1 MSARR
6 TLIAA
11 LVLAAFL
18 FLPRFAAAQEQQ
30 QSPPQQQGPAL
41 AIGLADNRV
50 AITTGFNGARL
61 TLFGVK
67 NEPGDLA
74 VVVRGPERNMVVRH
88 KDKVMGIWMN
98 RESVRFRGVPSYYD
112 FAVGGSEND
121 LAPAAVRRQLGI
133 GLDGLSIAPVGRED
147 AQIADRFREAL
158 IRNKQAEGLFPLSPE
173 NITFLSGDFFRA
185 SFDMPSAVPMGE
197 YEVQALLFRD
207 GKLVARRDTTL
218 RVTQVGISARLFLF
232 AYNQGLAYGLC
243 AVLFA
248 LGAGWGAWA
257 FMRRE

>member
-1 MSARR
+1 MSVRMKF
-6 TLIAA
+6 IAA
-11 LVLAAFL
+11 LALAAFL
-18 FLPRFAAAQEQQ
+18 VLPPLAAAQEPSP
-30 QSPPQQQGPAL
+30 QSQQQGPAL
-41 AIGLADNRV
+41 AIGLADSRV

-67 NEPGDLA
+67 NEPGELA
-74 VVVRGPERNMVVRH
+74 VVVRGPERDMVVRH
-88 KDKVMGIWMN
+88 KDKVMGVWMN

-121 LAPAAVRRQLGI
+121 LAPADVRRQLGI
-133 GLDGLSIAPVGRED
+133 GLDGLSIAPVGRGE
-147 AQIADRFREAL
+147 AETAGRFREAL
-158 IRNKQAEGLFPLSPE
+158 IRNKQAQGLFPLSPE

-197 YEVQALLFRD
+197 YDVQAFLFRD
-207 GKLVARRDTTL
+207 GRLVARRDTTL
-218 RVTQVGISARLFLF
+218 RVTQVGIGARLFLF

-248 LGAGWGAWA
+248 LGAGWAAWV